1 MQSVCPVSLPK
12 DFDFK
17 TAREET
23 ERSSE
28 NKLWVMNNIDKL
40 REKYGDKYIAVDS
53 GKVLISA
60 STIDEILDALR
71 KKKVRTAFVAIEFV
85 TKESIVWIL

>member
-1 MQSVCPVSLPK
+1 MQSVYPVSLPK

-28 NKLWVMNNIDKL
+28 NKLWVSNNIDKL

-60 STIDEILDALR
+60 TTIDKILVALR
-71 KKKVRTAFVAIEFV
+71 KKKVRIAFVAIEFV
-85 TKESIVWIL
+85 TKEPIVWIP